1 MSRQDMVTFQ
11 VSQGIGEQEESQ
23 SEHVFEQRLVHTEAE
38 VYMSVIKPL
47 QLSRWC
53 HQHREVQFSSHSEE
67 IERPDWHISAFTT

>member
-1 MSRQDMVTFQ
+1 MVTFQ

-47 QLSRWC
+47 QLSR
-53 HQHREVQFSSHSEE
+53 
-67 IERPDWHISAFTT
+67 